1 MASTWD
7 ITATAGERALG
18 RTPRSTDLL
27 PKSMSVIAPTF
38 HPMRR
43 IGIEEGKLVLTDN
56 VIGFFQKTV
65 TPFGNGAK
73 IDCPKEFLGR
83 TVYVV
88 VVEE

>member
-1 MASTWD
+1 MLA
-7 ITATAGERALG
+7 IIPPLHPVRQIRIER
-18 RTPRSTDLL
+18 
-27 PKSMSVIAPTF
+27 
-38 HPMRR
+38 
-43 IGIEEGKLVLTDN
+43 GKLVLTDN

>member
-1 MASTWD
+1 MESSSHY
-7 ITATAGERALG
+7 LG
-18 RTPRSTDLL
+18 QWNWYRKVNIYLYIL
-27 PKSMSVIAPTF
+27 YPT
-38 HPMRR
+38 MRKVR
-43 IGIEEGKLVLTDN
+43 VEKGKLVLTDD
-56 VIGFFQKTV
+56 VTCFFQKTV